1 VYGRISLALIGSAG
15 QAGVMAV
22 EIMRVDVDNDADV
35 EVLFGIEEAAR
46 AVDVPDF
53 PARTLREEQLALRHP
68 SPGGAPR
75 HFVARVDG
83 EPVGHLGL
91 DLPQLDNTHLLEV
104 DLTVHPDRRRE
115 GIGRALYEFAVDYAR
130 AHDRN
135 VLIGQYVTSREG
147 DPEHSQGHGAFA
159 AAVGATTALP
169 EVRRRL
175 DLTTVD
181 AASWADQ
188 LAAARTH
195 ADGYTAITW
204 VGDAPDDVVAEVA
217 RLEGRMVIDA
227 PMGDLILEQEKY
239 DADRIRGIEK
249 SLRLRGRRHYHA
261 AVRHDAT
268 GTLAAWTMIAFDA
281 ETANHAWQQTTIV
294 DPDHRGHRLG
304 TIVKI
309 ENLYLTRR
317 HEPAVRY
324 IHTWN
329 AASNRHMIA
338 INEALG
344 FRVMD
349 NWATW
354 QHEV

>member
-1 VYGRISLALIGSAG
+1 
-15 QAGVMAV
+15 MAV
-22 EIMRVDVDNDADV
+22 QIMQVDVDNDADV
-35 EVLFGIEEAAR
+35 EALYRVEEAAR
-46 AVDVPDF
+46 TVDVPDF
-53 PARTLREEQLALRHP
+53 PARTLREEQLNRRHP

-75 HFVARVDG
+75 HFLAVIGD

-104 DLTVHPDRRRE
+104 DLTVHPDHRRR
-115 GIGRALYEFAVDYAR
+115 GIGRELYQFAVDYAR
-130 AHDRN
+130 KHDRN
-135 VLIGQYVTSREG
+135 VLIGQYVTSREA
-147 DPEHSQGHGAFA
+147 DPEASPGHAAFA
-159 AAVGATTALP
+159 AAMGATAALP

-175 DLTTVD
+175 DLEKVD
-181 AASWADQ
+181 ADAWADQ
-188 LAAARTH
+188 LAAAWTR
-195 ADGYTAITW
+195 AEGYTGISW
-204 VGDAPDDVVAEVA
+204 VGDAADDVVAEVA

-239 DADRIRGIEK
+239 DADRIRDIEK

-268 GTLAAWTMIAFDA
+268 GVLAAWTMIAFDA
-281 ETANHAWQQTTIV
+281 DTTTHAWQQTTIV

-317 HEPAVRY
+317 HEPALRY
-324 IHTWN
+324 INTWN

-349 NWATW
+349 AWVTW
-354 QHEV
+354 QHEL

>member
-1 VYGRISLALIGSAG
+1 
-15 QAGVMAV
+15 MAV
-22 EIMRVDVDNDADV
+22 QILQVDVDDDIDV
-35 EVLFGIEEAAR
+35 ETIHRVDEAAR
-46 AVDVPDF
+46 IVDVPDF

-91 DLPQLDNTHLLEV
+91 DLPQLDNTHVLEV
-104 DLTVHPDRRRE
+104 DITVHPDRRRE

-130 AHDRN
+130 THDRN
-135 VLIGQYVTSREG
+135 VLIGQYVTSRAA
-147 DPEHSQGHGAFA
+147 DPGHSPGHAAFA
-159 AAVGATTALP
+159 EAVGATTALP

-175 DLTTVD
+175 DLATVD
-181 AASWADQ
+181 ADSWPGQ
-188 LAAARTH
+188 LAAAAAH
-195 ADGYTAITW
+195 ANGYTSITW

-227 PMGDLILEQEKY
+227 PMGELKVEQEKY

-261 AVRHDAT
+261 AARHDAT
-268 GTLAAWTMIAFDA
+268 GALAAWTMIAFDA
-281 ETANHAWQQTTIV
+281 ETTSHAWQQTTIV

-324 IHTWN
+324 INTWN
-329 AASNRHMIA
+329 AASNQHMIA

-349 NWATW
+349 NWITW
-354 QHEV
+354 QHEL